1 MAAVSQGAIFDRE
14 SKGIDMAD
22 VELNP
27 QPLPPG
33 RAIRVHVPASV
44 MFDLEAFQR
53 AQASVLKQVGHPGCT
68 SGVNLFW
75 QTYSEYAVDPSGE
88 ARPVSGGLAE

>member
-1 MAAVSQGAIFDRE
+1 MAAVLQAAISDRQ
-14 SKGIDMAD
+14 SKGIDMAN

-33 RAIRVHVPASV
+33 LTIRVHAPASV
-44 MFDLEAFQR
+44 MFDLETFQR

-75 QTYSEYAVDPSGE
+75 QVYSEYAVDPSGE
-88 ARPVSGGLAE
+88 ARAVSGGLAQ

>member
-1 MAAVSQGAIFDRE
+1 MAN
-14 SKGIDMAD
+14 

-33 RAIRVHVPASV
+33 RTIRVHAPASV
-44 MFDLEAFQR
+44 LYDLEAFQR
-53 AQASVLKQVGHPGCT
+53 AQFSVLQQVGCPACH
-68 SGVNLFW
+68 SGFNLFW
-75 QTYSEYAVDPSGE
+75 DTYAEYAVDPSGE

>member
-1 MAAVSQGAIFDRE
+1 MAAVLQAAISNRQL
-14 SKGIDMAD
+14 KGIDMAD

-33 RAIRVHVPASV
+33 RTIRVHAPASV
-44 MFDLEAFQR
+44 LFDLEAFQR
-53 AQASVLKQVGHPGCT
+53 AQASVLKQVGHPLCC

-75 QTYSEYAVDPSGE
+75 QTYAEYAVDPSGE